1 MDEILTQRR
10 KILAHLQRGFT
21 MTRLD
26 GLRIA
31 GTMKLATRIGE
42 LIRDGHPI
50 VKEWLDLPNGK
61 RVMSYRLQFDN

>member
-21 MTRLD
+21 MTPLD

-61 RVMSYRLQFDN
+61 RVISYRLQFDN